1 LNTYKNIQDAAP
13 YAPKLRAEHRIQ
25 PQKGILYLFPSG
37 LYHMVEPSNSDELRV
52 SLAFNLSVASE
63 MQNRIDGNHTLEF
76 DVSNNI

>member
-1 LNTYKNIQDAAP
+1 M
-13 YAPKLRAEHRIQ
+13 
-25 PQKGILYLFPSG
+25 LYLFPSG

-63 MQNRIDGNHTLEF
+63 PQNRIDGNHTLEF